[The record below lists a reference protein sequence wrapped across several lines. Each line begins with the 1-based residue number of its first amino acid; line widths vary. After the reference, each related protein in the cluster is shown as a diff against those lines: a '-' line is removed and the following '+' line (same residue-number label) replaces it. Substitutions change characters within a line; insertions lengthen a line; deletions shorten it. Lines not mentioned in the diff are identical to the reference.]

1 MTSFRFRALEF
12 HYKHK
17 ATDWYWAVAI
27 ITVAAAATAILF
39 NNVLFGILL
48 VIAGFA
54 LVMHASRVPLEHDIE
69 INDAGI
75 TIGKYHFTYGNLES
89 FWIEHDE
96 NGRMLVRT
104 KRLIMPHLVVP
115 LDSLVEEEKE
125 EIRDFLRTKL
135 AETEQHEPLLEMIM
149 EYIGF

>member
-1 MTSFRFRALEF
+1 MTSFRFRAPEF

-17 ATDWYWAVAI
+17 ATDWYWAVGI
-27 ITVAAAATAILF
+27 VTIAAAATAIIS
-39 NNVLFGILL
+39 NNLLFGILII
-48 VIAGFA
+48 IAGFS
-54 LVMHASRVPLEHDIE
+54 LVLHASRVPEEHDIE

-89 FWIEHDE
+89 FWIEHHE
-96 NGRMLVRT
+96 NGRLLIRT
-104 KRLIMPHLVVP
+104 KRLVMPHLIVP
-115 LDSLVEEEKE
+115 LDSLVDEEKE

-135 AETEQHEPLLEMIM
+135 TELEQHEPLLEMIM

>member
-54 LVMHASRVPLEHDIE
+54 LVMHASRVPLEHDVE